1 MIPLDARTNFF
12 TPRKRFKMRLMRET
26 LNQGKD
32 PLKTRYYI
40 KGEWFTFDEQDLLD
54 YQLFYGIKPVLSL

>member
-1 MIPLDARTNFF
+1 
-12 TPRKRFKMRLMRET
+12 MRLMRET